1 VSKLKVQRRDG
12 VWLAIGERGAIRYAG
27 ADWTSAISF
36 ALMAYEKP
44 IDMLAMRIEY
54 DYFLRALQQQIRR
67 EKEEGK

>member
-1 VSKLKVQRRDG
+1 MSKLKVQRRDG
-12 VWLAIGERGAIRYAG
+12 VWQAIGDRGVIRYAG
-27 ADWTSAISF
+27 ADWTSAITF

-44 IDMLAMRIEY
+44 IDILAMRIEY